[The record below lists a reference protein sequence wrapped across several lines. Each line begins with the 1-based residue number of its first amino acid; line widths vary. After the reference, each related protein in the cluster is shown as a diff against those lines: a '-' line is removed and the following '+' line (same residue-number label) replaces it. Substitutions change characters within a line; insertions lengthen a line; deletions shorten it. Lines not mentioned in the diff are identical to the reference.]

1 MAELRRRLEEKEYND
16 MIANVK
22 PAPKASLFS
31 SDDYSSDDAKMA
43 KNQISAVIN
52 ILFSMVSVFVAIF
65 IWMKTSPDYL
75 VLRPSCLV
83 LT

>member
-22 PAPKASLFS
+22 PAPKMSLFS
-31 SDDYSSDDAKMA
+31 KEDYSSDDAKMV
-43 KNQISAVIN
+43 KNQISAIIN
-52 ILFSMVSVFVAIF
+52 IMFSMLSVFVAIF

-75 VLRPSCLV
+75 VSRRNYSC
-83 LT
+83 